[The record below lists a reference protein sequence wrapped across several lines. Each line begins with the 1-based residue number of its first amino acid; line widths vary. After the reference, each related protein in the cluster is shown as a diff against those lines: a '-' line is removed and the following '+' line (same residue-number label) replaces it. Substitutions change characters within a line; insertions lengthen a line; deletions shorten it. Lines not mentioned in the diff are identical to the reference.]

1 MKTKDRQTGVVEG
14 LRVILA
20 ITAKDSLDA
29 VRNRTLLSVLVAVVL
44 MVALFRVLPALR
56 AEDTLVLAVVDPGQ
70 SAVVDQW
77 AERGQFDLHRP
88 ASRQEMEDFLG
99 GEETPALGLVLPPD
113 LDQQLASEGQAP
125 LALEGYVDHW
135 VRDAE
140 ADELRATA
148 EAQLTA
154 LAGRPVRI
162 EVSNG
167 EVFTHPRGLRPV
179 TTSFLMVYALVV
191 TGLMVAPNLMIEEKE
206 LKTME
211 ALLISPA
218 SAGQIVVAKAL
229 TGLLYC
235 LLAGGLVLIANAP
248 SVVHWGLGI
257 LAVLGGSLFTVS
269 VGLLLGVVLT
279 ARQQLIIWSSVLM
292 IPLFLPVI
300 ASEVLA
306 DLEVSALVVQAV
318 ALVPTVPVAEAT
330 RWALSGQ
337 VPWAEVAA
345 GLAVTVAW
353 AVPLLAGVAWMV
365 RRSDR

>member
-1 MKTKDRQTGVVEG
+1 MNTEYKQTATLEG

-20 ITAKDSLDA
+20 IAAKDSLDA

-44 MVALFRVLPALR
+44 MVALFRVLPAFREENTL
-56 AEDTLVLAVVDPGQ
+56 TLVVVDPGH
-70 SAVVDQW
+70 SAAVDGW
-77 AERGQFDLHRP
+77 AERGPFNLVRT

-99 GEETPALGLVLPPD
+99 GEETAVLGLVLPPD
-113 LDQQLASEGQAP
+113 LDRQVQGKGQAP

-135 VRDAE
+135 VRDAQ
-140 ADELRATA
+140 ADELGATA

-154 LAGRPVRI
+154 LTGRPVRI
-162 EVSNG
+162 EVHNE

-179 TTSFLMVYALVV
+179 TTSFLLVYALVV
-191 TGLMVAPNLMIEEKE
+191 VGLMVAPNLMVEEKE

-235 LLAGGLVLIANAP
+235 LLAGGLVLIASARM
-248 SVVHWGLGI
+248 VVHWDLAI

-269 VGLLLGVVLT
+269 VGLLLGVVLN

-306 DLEVSALVVQAV
+306 DLQVSDLVVRAV

-337 VPWAEVAA
+337 VPWAEAGW

-353 AVPLLAGVAWMV
+353 AVPLLAGVAWLV